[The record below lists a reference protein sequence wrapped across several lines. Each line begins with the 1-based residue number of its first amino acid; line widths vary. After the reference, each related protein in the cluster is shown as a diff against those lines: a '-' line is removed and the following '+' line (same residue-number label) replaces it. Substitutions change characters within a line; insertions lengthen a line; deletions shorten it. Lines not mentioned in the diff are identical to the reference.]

1 MKKKYYT
8 LEEANTVLPEVKKLA
23 AKIRATE
30 ETREEKQKAY
40 SEIMYAIAQNGGDI
54 PANYIDQLAKA
65 LDRSTRHLQRLI
77 DNLQNKYHCEIKGM
91 HPLLVDFY
99 AIREAREVYLCW
111 KDDEEEITHWHDLD
125 AGFAGRQ
132 PI

>member
-8 LEEANTVLPEVKKLA
+8 LDEANAVLPEVKKLT
-23 AKIRATE
+23 AKIYATDDM
-30 ETREEKQKAY
+30 RQEKQKAY

-54 PANYIDQLAKA
+54 PENYIYQLAKA
-65 LDRSTRHLQRLI
+65 LARSTRHLQRLI
-77 DNLQNKYHCEIKGM
+77 DNLQSKYQCEVKGM
-91 HPLLVDFY
+91 HPMLVDFY
-99 AIREAREVYLCW
+99 ALRDGREIYLCW
-111 KDDEEEITHWHDLD
+111 KDDEDEITHWHDLD